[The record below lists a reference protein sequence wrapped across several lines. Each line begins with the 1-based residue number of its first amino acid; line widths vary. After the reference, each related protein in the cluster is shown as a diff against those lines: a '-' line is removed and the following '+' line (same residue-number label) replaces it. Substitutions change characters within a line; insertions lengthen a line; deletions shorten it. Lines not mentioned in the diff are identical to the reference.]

1 MFHSGQ
7 GTIWLEY
14 GFGTAEHE
22 EKSGNIRRLIP
33 MLRNVGNGRKLTLPG

>member
-22 EKSGNIRRLIP
+22 EKAEISAD
-33 MLRNVGNGRKLTLPG
+33 

>member
-22 EKSGNIRRLIP
+22 EKAEYIRRLLP
-33 MLRNVGNGRKLTLPG
+33 MFRNVGNGRKLTLPG